1 MTSNAIAMTKAVND
15 NRNKQKE
22 LRENKRSN
30 LAREAETYRSNRAK
44 ENLDKYK
51 TDMAAASKQSVKV
64 GGITVTGAPA
74 SAVKM
79 GDAAKAIIPG
89 ASSAAGAASTG
100 KSGTDSDTWKAYDK
114 FRSDRA
120 KAHDLW

>member
-1 MTSNAIAMTKAVND
+1 MTSNAIAYTKAVND
-15 NRNKQKE
+15 NRNKQRE

-44 ENLDKYK
+44 ESLDKYK

-74 SAVKM
+74 IVNKRADKINSL
-79 GDAAKAIIPG
+79 IPN
-89 ASSAAGAASTG
+89 ASSADETARTG
-100 KSGTDSDTWKAYDK
+100 KTGTDSDKWSRYKQMTNKVK
-114 FRSDRA
+114 
-120 KAHDLW
+120 DLW